1 MQVTE
6 EVPQREARSVE
17 SLVTA
22 LQGRIVEGARCTWTV
37 VVYGVHTGS
46 EELWLQ
52 VGLRSDKEYN
62 LVLHLPRDAR
72 ASDALDALRDC
83 DPENHSVFVLE
94 CGRREQRRR
103 SPRTAA

>member
-1 MQVTE
+1 MQVTD
-6 EVPQREARSVE
+6 EVPKREARSVE

-22 LQGRIVEGARCTWTV
+22 LQGRIVESARYTWTV

-46 EELWLQ
+46 DELWLQ
-52 VGLRSDKEYN
+52 VGLRSNKEYN
-62 LVLHLPRDAR
+62 LVLHMPRDAT
-72 ASDALDALRDC
+72 AGDALAALREC

>member
-1 MQVTE
+1 MQVTD
-6 EVPQREARSVE
+6 EVPKRDARSVE

-22 LQGRIVEGARCTWTV
+22 LQGGIVEGARCTWTV

-46 EELWLQ
+46 DELWLQ

-62 LVLHLPRDAR
+62 LVLHLPRDATVG
-72 ASDALDALRDC
+72 DALAALREC

-94 CGRREQRRR
+94 CGAA
-103 SPRTAA
+103 SSGDDHHATAA